1 MFRKLIIY
9 IIALFFILPVTAYET
24 YMPKDSLVKVY
35 TKIPLTTEHLEE
47 NSVVYFVVPSDVWVQ
62 EKKAF
67 EAGDIFKG
75 YVSMLKMPVQGVN
88 AGMKIKITDV
98 IKKEGYMEDVSGTL
112 IFGDKEMLGGNLTE
126 PASYNK
132 SYFPRKVYG
141 AIWGGTYRYVP
152 SGEYEFGKH
161 MIINMRDSLFVRL
174 DEDYYVY

>member
-1 MFRKLIIY
+1 MLFSLASYAYDPYVPKGTLIR
-9 IIALFFILPVTAYET
+9 
-24 YMPKDSLVKVY
+24 VY

-47 NSVVYFVVPSDVWVQ
+47 NSVVYFVIPSDVWVQ

-67 EAGDIFKG
+67 EAGDIVKG

-88 AGMKIKITDV
+88 AAMKITITDI
-98 IKKEGYMEDVSGTL
+98 IKKEGYMESLAGKIMFGTS
-112 IFGDKEMLGGNLTE
+112 EVLGGNLTD

-141 AIWGGTYRYVP
+141 NIWGGTYKYVP
-152 SGEYEFGKH
+152 SGEYEFGRH
-161 MIINMRDSLFVRL
+161 MVINMKDSLFLQL

>member
-1 MFRKLIIY
+1 MLKKLIITFL
-9 IIALFFILPVTAYET
+9 ISFSLTAFGYDP
-24 YMPKDSLVKVY
+24 YVPKGSLIKVY

-75 YVSMLKMPVQGVN
+75 YVSELKMPVQGVN
-88 AGMKIKITDV
+88 ASMKVKITDI

-112 IFGDKEMLGGNLTE
+112 IFGNSDKLGGNLTN

-132 SYFPRKVYG
+132 SFFPRKVYG
-141 AIWGGTYRYVP
+141 AKWGGTYRYVP
-152 SGEYEFGKH
+152 SGEYEFGRH
-161 MIINMRDSLFVRL
+161 MVINMRDNLFVQL
-174 DEDYYVY
+174 DEDYNVY